1 MKQISG
7 NKLLVKALKE
17 EGVEYVFGYPG
28 ACTIDI
34 SDELYKQDD
43 VTVIL
48 PRHEQALVH
57 AADAYARTTGKV
69 GVCLVTS
76 GPGATNLVTGLATAN
91 YDSVPLVCFTGQVAR
106 HLIGNDAF
114 QEVDIVGITRSIT
127 KYGVTVRNREDLG
140 RIIKEAFYIA
150 RTGRPG
156 PVLIDL
162 PKDVMAELGSAE
174 YPKSVNIRGYKPN
187 TSVHI
192 GQLKRAIKTLSNAKK
207 PLFLAGGGINISHA
221 NKVFQEVVEKTGVPV
236 VTTIMGRGAIPTNH
250 PLFIGNL
257 GMHGA
262 YAANMAVSN
271 CDVLFSI
278 GTRFNDRITG
288 KLHEFAPNAQII
300 HIDIDTASISRNIQV
315 DIPIVADAKD
325 ALAKMSEY
333 VSDYASKKWNSEI
346 NSWKQEHPLV
356 MRPNDRLS
364 PVDIINQINCQFE
377 EAIIVTDVGQHQML
391 VSQYAEIT
399 PGKQLVMSGG
409 LGTMGYGFPGGV
421 GAKIGNPDKPVIVI
435 SGDGGM
441 QMNIQEFATA
451 VLEEL
456 PLILCVFNNE
466 YLGMVRQWQK
476 LFYGKRYSMTNLRS
490 GALSRRT
497 NGEEYPKYTPDFVK
511 LAESYGAKGIR
522 VFNKNEVAAA
532 FEEAKKNTKVPTL
545 IEFII
550 DPEEMVYP
558 MADKGMKKRWISL
571 YVENQVGVLS
581 KISGLFSG
589 KSYNLDS
596 LTVGTTEDP
605 TVSRMT
611 IGTVSDDETFE
622 QIKKQL
628 NRMVEVIKV
637 IDFTNM
643 FVRMKEILY
652 IKVFNCSSEDK
663 VELFQIA
670 ETFKARVIDYGKDSL
685 LLEFVQTATK
695 NDAVVKL
702 IKEEF
707 GRIEVVR
714 GGSVGIESISM
725 MER

>member
-192 GQLKRAIKTLSNAKK
+192 GQLKRAIKTLSKAKK

-262 YAANMAVSN
+262 YAANMAV
-271 CDVLFSI
+271 
-278 GTRFNDRITG
+278 
-288 KLHEFAPNAQII
+288 
-300 HIDIDTASISRNIQV
+300 RNIQV
-315 DIPIVADAKD
+315 EIPIVADAKD

-558 MADKGMKKRWISL
+558 MVKPG
-571 YVENQVGVLS
+571 
-581 KISGLFSG
+581 
-589 KSYNLDS
+589 
-596 LTVGTTEDP
+596 GTLED
-605 TVSRMT
+605 
-611 IGTVSDDETFE
+611 
-622 QIKKQL
+622 
-628 NRMVEVIKV
+628 
-637 IDFTNM
+637 
-643 FVRMKEILY
+643 
-652 IKVFNCSSEDK
+652 
-663 VELFQIA
+663 
-670 ETFKARVIDYGKDSL
+670 
-685 LLEFVQTATK
+685 
-695 NDAVVKL
+695 L
-702 IKEEF
+702 I
-707 GRIEVVR
+707 
-714 GGSVGIESISM
+714 M
-725 MER
+725 DC